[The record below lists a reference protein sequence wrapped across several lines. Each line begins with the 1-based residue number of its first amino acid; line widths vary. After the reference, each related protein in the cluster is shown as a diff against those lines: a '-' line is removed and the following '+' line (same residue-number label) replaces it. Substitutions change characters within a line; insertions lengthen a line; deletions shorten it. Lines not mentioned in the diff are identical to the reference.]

1 MTCLYALSC
10 SRMLGPGVF
19 QDLVVMCL
27 EQGLAN
33 FSSRDH
39 VVNIL
44 GFVGPCKVTVFFVG
58 FFDSLLKCL

>member
-10 SRMLGPGVF
+10 SRMLGPDVF
-19 QDLVVMCL
+19 QDLVVMYL

-44 GFVGPCKVTVFFVG
+44 GFVGPYKVTVFFV
-58 FFDSLLKCL
+58 